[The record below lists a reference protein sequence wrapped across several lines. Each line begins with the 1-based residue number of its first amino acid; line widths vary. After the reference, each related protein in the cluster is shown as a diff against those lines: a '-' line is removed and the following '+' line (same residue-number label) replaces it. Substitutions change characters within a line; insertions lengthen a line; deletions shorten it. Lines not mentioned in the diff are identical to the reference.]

1 MTLESLLESVPGYA
15 KDLKLNFT
23 SLLRQTELTEQ
34 QSWGTLVASAIAAR
48 NAQLTD
54 AVFAE
59 AAQHLTSQAMEAA
72 RAASAVMGMNNIYYR
87 FLHLT
92 TNPKYATL
100 PARLRMNV
108 MRTHGVEQADFELWC
123 TAVSAIN
130 GCATCVDAHEKK
142 LREAGVTEETL
153 LAAIR
158 IAATVHALAAVFDTE
173 YRGEVSARAHAA
185 EA

>member
-1 MTLESLLESVPGYA
+1 MTLETLLETVPAYA

-23 SLLRQTELTEQ
+23 SLLRQTELSEQ
-34 QSWGTLVASAIAAR
+34 QAWGTLVASAIAAR
-48 NAQLTD
+48 NVQLIDAVLTD
-54 AVFAE
+54 
-59 AAQHLTSQAMEAA
+59 AAQHLSAQALDAA
-72 RAASAVMGMNNIYYR
+72 RAAAAIMGMNNVYYR

-108 MRTHGVEQADFELWC
+108 MRSHGVEPADFELWC

-130 GCATCVDAHEKK
+130 GCANCVDSHEKK
-142 LREAGVTEETL
+142 LRESGVGEETL
-153 LAAIR
+153 IAAIR
-158 IAATVHALAAVFDTE
+158 IAATVHGLAAVFDTE
-173 YRGEVSARAHAA
+173 HRGEVHAQAHAA